1 LTYWNYRP
9 FSTPERLLTVVL
21 IKFYLL
27 STLSFLI
34 KLLKQGLSLVQSI
47 FSMIEALSRATAS
60 IAWLGA
66 FLMDASRNPNS
77 ITNNACTSSVAIDV
91 NVWMMDVVIDAH
103 GARKRV
109 TFYRDRRI
117 PAGLNSPCR

>member
-1 LTYWNYRP
+1 
-9 FSTPERLLTVVL
+9 LLTVVL

-66 FLMDASRNPNS
+66 FLMDASRNLNS

-103 GARKRV
+103 GARKRM
-109 TFYRDRRI
+109 TFYRDRRV
-117 PAGLNSPCR
+117 PAGLNSPCG